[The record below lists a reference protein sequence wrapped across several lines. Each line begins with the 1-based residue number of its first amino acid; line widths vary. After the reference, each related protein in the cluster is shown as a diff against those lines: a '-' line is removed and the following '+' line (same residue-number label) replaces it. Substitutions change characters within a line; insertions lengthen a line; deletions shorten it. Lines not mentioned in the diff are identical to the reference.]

1 LTSIREVSLNRAN
14 DGQHVSIG
22 RFTTLAVVATLLVT
36 FVCSTVNAQS
46 ARVSLESG
54 YTQAINAIRD
64 NQKTSVQ
71 IRFIRVRVANHAGK
85 TRQFDVRMFYDP
97 QTKLFLWGYFEM
109 YQDYSSE
116 WAAKQFTPFAG
127 VYITADKLR
136 VFNNTGFGYDL
147 TIMESS
153 ERHDS
158 IGQAQNTVVH
168 FFEKEPIPSSK
179 WEFKHVDYLMERPRD
194 FFKQCFSAFN
204 TPPTVEDV
212 QRQGNQWRVTVKV
225 QQNGNAAEIT
235 LDDSYNLISTKFI
248 GNPAA
253 ASAGRCN

>member
-1 LTSIREVSLNRAN
+1 
-14 DGQHVSIG
+14 
-22 RFTTLAVVATLLVT
+22 
-36 FVCSTVNAQS
+36 
-46 ARVSLESG
+46 
-54 YTQAINAIRD
+54 
-64 NQKTSVQ
+64 
-71 IRFIRVRVANHAGK
+71 
-85 TRQFDVRMFYDP
+85 
-97 QTKLFLWGYFEM
+97 M

-116 WAAKQFTPFAG
+116 RAAKQFAPFAG
-127 VYITADKLR
+127 VHITADKLR

-158 IGQAQNTVVH
+158 IDQAQNTVVH

-179 WEFKHVDYLMERPRD
+179 WEFKHVDYLKERPRD

-212 QRQGNQWRVTVKV
+212 QRQENQWRVTVKV

-248 GNPAA
+248 ANPAA

>member
-1 LTSIREVSLNRAN
+1 MSRRAWTTCSIPL
-14 DGQHVSIG
+14 
-22 RFTTLAVVATLLVT
+22 FLLVL
-36 FVCSTVNAQS
+36 VCSTVNAQS
-46 ARVSLESG
+46 ARVSLEPG
-54 YTQAINAIRD
+54 YAQAINAIRD
-64 NQKTSVQ
+64 NQKTTVQ

-97 QTKLFLWGYFEM
+97 QTKLFLWGYFEI

-116 WAAKQFTPFAG
+116 RAAKQFAPFAG

-158 IGQAQNTVVH
+158 IDQAQNTVVH

-179 WEFKHVDYLMERPRD
+179 WEFKHVDYLKERPRD
-194 FFKQCFSAFN
+194 FFNQCFSAFN

-212 QRQGNQWRVTVKV
+212 QRQENQWKVTVKV

-248 GNPAA
+248 ANPAA

>member
-1 LTSIREVSLNRAN
+1 MTSIEELSLNRAN

-22 RFTTLAVVATLLVT
+22 RFTTLAVVATFLVA
-36 FVCSTVNAQS
+36 FVCSAVGAQS
-46 ARVSLESG
+46 ARVSLEPG
-54 YTQAINAIRD
+54 YTQTIGAIRD
-64 NQKTSVQ
+64 NQKASIQ
-71 IRFIRVRVANHAGK
+71 IRLTRVRVVNPAGK

-127 VYITADKLR
+127 VYLTSDKLR
-136 VFNNTGFGYDL
+136 IFNNTGFAYDL
-147 TIMESS
+147 TILESS

-158 IGQAQNTVVH
+158 IDQAQNTAVH
-168 FFEKEPIPSSK
+168 FFEKEPIPSRK
-179 WEFKHVDYLMERPRD
+179 WEFKHVDYLKEMPRD

-212 QRQGNQWRVTVKV
+212 QRQGNQWKVTVRV

-235 LDDSYNLISTKFI
+235 LDDSYSLIFTKFI
-248 GNPAA
+248 ANPAA
-253 ASAGRCN
+253 DSAGGCK